1 MHELERRRITLAPA
15 RTGTLFLRILDVI
28 MECRWMAATMALVV
42 VLSLSACGD
51 DPQDAARKTA
61 PASSA
66 ALTVQL
72 AQATQAPLSRTVTVS
87 GTIAAWQE
95 MQLGVELSGVRIADV
110 LVEVGDQ
117 VRRGDVLVTLDART
131 LDSELRMTEAA
142 LNEAR
147 AGILLARSQ
156 LDRGDALKATKL
168 ISAADHDQLRAA
180 MVQADARAQ
189 TAAAQHD
196 AAKLRRDFATLRAPD
211 DGVIA
216 TRTAEP
222 GSVVMA
228 GAQLL
233 TMIRNGRL
241 EWRAELSETDL
252 LDVRVGAAVEVRQR
266 DGALVQGRVRAVSPA
281 LDARTRTG
289 SVHVDLP
296 DPGQLRSGMFAEGRI
311 RVGEVEALT
320 VPVAAVVRRDGY
332 AYVFTMKGKD
342 RVERRRVTL
351 GRIEGD
357 RIEVRSGV
365 QAGERVVSRGG
376 AFLADGDLVRVSS
389 GD

>member
-1 MHELERRRITLAPA
+1 
-15 RTGTLFLRILDVI
+15 

-180 MVQADARAQ
+180 MVQAEARAQ